1 MNHTVI
7 DPKIIA
13 KIKKLNR
20 QIESLRE
27 LRIIFGEIN
36 GLTPKM
42 KLKLENKENK
52 LTKILNQI

>member
-7 DPKIIA
+7 DPKVIA

-20 QIESLRE
+20 QIQSLRE
-27 LRIIFGEIN
+27 LKIIFGEIN

-42 KLKLENKENK
+42 R
-52 LTKILNQI
+52 

>member
-27 LRIIFGEIN
+27 LKIIFGEIN

-42 KLKLENKENK
+42 KLKLENKEKK
-52 LTKILNQI
+52 LSKLLNQI